1 MSSMVQQRTKN
12 HWSVRLHIKRPGT
25 ASRTALLVM
34 GIVQALLLT
43 LTASSLA
50 TGGGLYGCSSACGT
64 QAEPTVPA
72 LAVLLG
78 MVMLLLPLVMGALSF
93 TWQMAVAT
101 AALPWIPAIIIG
113 ANAMLAPSAS
123 VVPAPT
129 ATPGTA
135 AHATTT
141 TAGPV
146 LVSHF
151 GPPFWL
157 DTSHLMAL
165 LLSLAL
171 FTLLGWIGWVAGQ
184 ALRNG

>member
-12 HWSVRLHIKRPGT
+12 HWSVRLHIQRPGT
-25 ASRTALLVM
+25 ASRMALLVM

-93 TWQMAVAT
+93 TWQLAVA
-101 AALPWIPAIIIG
+101 AATLPWIPAILFG
-113 ANAMLAPSAS
+113 ANTLLAPTAS
-123 VVPAPT
+123 VVTAQVTPTPAAPH
-129 ATPGTA
+129 A
-135 AHATTT
+135 AAQS
-141 TAGPV
+141 V

-157 DTSHLMAL
+157 DPSHMTAL
-165 LLSLAL
+165 LFSLAL

-184 ALRNG
+184 ALRSA

>member
-1 MSSMVQQRTKN
+1 MSSMVQARTKD
-12 HWSVRLHIKRPGT
+12 HWSLRLHVKRPGT
-25 ASRTALLVM
+25 ASRTVLLALGV
-34 GIVQALLLT
+34 VQALLLT

-78 MVMLLLPLVMGALSF
+78 IVMLLLPVVMGALSF
-93 TWQMAVAT
+93 TWQMAVA
-101 AALPWIPAIIIG
+101 AATLPWVPAIILG
-113 ANAMLAPSAS
+113 ANTLLAPAAS
-123 VVPAPT
+123 VVPAPPAT
-129 ATPGTA
+129 ATPGAA
-135 AHATTT
+135 AHAA
-141 TAGPV
+141 AGPA

-157 DTSHLMAL
+157 DPSHLTAL
-165 LLSLAL
+165 LFSLAF

-184 ALRNG
+184 AMRNA

>member
-1 MSSMVQQRTKN
+1 MSSMVGARTKD
-12 HWSVRLHIKRPGT
+12 HWSLRLHIKRPGT
-25 ASRTALLVM
+25 ASRTALLALGV
-34 GIVQALLLT
+34 VQALLLT

-64 QAEPTVPA
+64 QAEPAVPA

-93 TWQMAVAT
+93 TWQMAVAA
-101 AALPWIPAIIIG
+101 AALPWIPAILIG
-113 ANAMLAPSAS
+113 ANALLAPSAS
-123 VVPAPT
+123 VVPAPAAE
-129 ATPGTA
+129 ATPA
-135 AHATTT
+135 AHAHAA
-141 TAGPV
+141 AGPV

-157 DTSHLMAL
+157 DTSHVMTL

-171 FTLLGWIGWVAGQ
+171 FLLLGWIGWVAGQ